1 MPFYVDFLKFIMCHI
16 IKIWKLDYEHSMS
29 NINQQHTV
37 KAYEPERVVDKLV
50 AIFKQLIFRLVEN
63 KIKHTFIRF
72 ISFCRPPWP
81 MIMSHARNDKDH
93 VHLLKRFIY
102 EIDWQAERPPLT
114 SISSVESIPS
124 QDEILD
130 RYPWFYNRQDNQ
142 LLTKKLLS
150 KSLTI
155 NDGDYYVRFSTEPS
169 VSAPFTLV
177 VQLDG
182 QQRFIK
188 ICMNKQ
194 GQYGFSLNSCF
205 FSTIHDLIEY
215 YSHNSLS
222 KHFPILK
229 SDMKLGKPIRRDII
243 LSNIKHDDMDNYATI
258 LSAIPDIKILRITLF
273 ELTSTYNEIDQK
285 CTVLKTE
292 LDQIITYMS
301 EIQRSTMAYGR

>member
-1 MPFYVDFLKFIMCHI
+1 
-16 IKIWKLDYEHSMS
+16 
-29 NINQQHTV
+29 
-37 KAYEPERVVDKLV
+37 
-50 AIFKQLIFRLVEN
+50 
-63 KIKHTFIRF
+63 
-72 ISFCRPPWP
+72 

-102 EIDWQAERPPLT
+102 EIDWGIERPPVKMFQQ
-114 SISSVESIPS
+114 SPPMN
-124 QDEILD
+124 ILLSHQQSLD
-130 RYPWFYNRQDNQ
+130 KCVWFYNREDIQ
-142 LLTKKLLS
+142 LLTQKLS
-150 KSLTI
+150 TKSVTI

-194 GQYGFSLNSCF
+194 GEYGFSVNSCF
-205 FSTIHDLIEY
+205 FQTIPELIEY

-229 SDMKLGKPIRRDII
+229 SDMKLVRPIRRDVFLSNSRHSDMDDYAVV
-243 LSNIKHDDMDNYATI
+243 LSNIRDLN
-258 LSAIPDIKILRITLF
+258 ILRITLL
-273 ELTSTYNEIDQK
+273 ELTNKYNEMEHE
-285 CTVLKTE
+285 CASLKVE